1 MARQKVKDELLEH
14 DYDGIQELDNDLP
27 PWWLYLFYFTI
38 IYSVG
43 YMAYY
48 HVLGWGELQEAEYR
62 SEMRA
67 AEVRYGGGETGPEV
81 ADGGTTPVAIPM
93 EAFTDDANLASGK
106 EVYMTHCMPC
116 HGVHGEGTVGPNM
129 TDEYW
134 VHGGTMKDIVN
145 TINVGVPAKGM
156 ISWKPVLNPLQI
168 KQVSSYILSLQG
180 TNPPNPKAPEGE
192 KVGG

>member
-38 IYSVG
+38 IFSVG

-48 HVLGWGELQEAEYR
+48 HVLGWGELQEAEYQ

-67 AEVRYGGGETGPEV
+67 AEVRYGGGKTPEV
-81 ADGGTTPVAIPM
+81 AEGGKAPVAIPM
-93 EAFTDDANLASGK
+93 EAFTDDTNLASGK

-116 HGVHGEGTVGPNM
+116 HGVNGEGTVGPNM